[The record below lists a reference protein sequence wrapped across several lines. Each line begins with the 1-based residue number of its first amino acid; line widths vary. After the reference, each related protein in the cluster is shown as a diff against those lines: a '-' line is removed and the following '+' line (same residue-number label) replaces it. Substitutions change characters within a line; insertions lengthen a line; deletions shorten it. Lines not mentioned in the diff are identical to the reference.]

1 MQKYNIV
8 MNPRL
13 IDVLIF
19 NTFANNLPMIRTFA
33 ARFFLPLLLLSAL
46 AVVSCRKKD
55 KIDTDPSLTLSFST
69 DTVFFDTVFTSI
81 GSVTQRLTIYN
92 KHDGKVSISNVMLAG
107 GESSNYRINID
118 GQPVLQAQDVEIPG
132 HDSIFIFI
140 RVTVDPNN
148 ENTPFVVSDSIV
160 FLTNG
165 NPQDVKLMAW
175 GQNARFLKNG
185 IIEGNQVWD
194 SLKPYVIFGHARVD
208 TSSSLTILAGTK
220 VYFHW
225 GSHFDVSDDATL
237 NVIGSREHPVRFQG
251 DRLDPF
257 YRDLPGQWG
266 GIYLER
272 GSKNHSINYAVIKNG
287 TFGLSLDSLGTGT
300 TPGLV
305 LDNTIIQNTTSDGI
319 YAYSSAIVSTNC
331 VVGNTGGSALDIEKG
346 GSYDFRQLTIANYWS
361 GSVRLAPSLYLS
373 NYSYDDAGN
382 KIPWPLEKAFF
393 GNAIIYGID
402 EEEIYL
408 DILDGTPF
416 EYTFDHAILKTGADV
431 TQPPH
436 YLSCTA
442 NEDPLFV
449 DPNLLDFH
457 IDSLSPAIGKGIP
470 MGVTLD
476 LDGNPRGAAPGLGAY
491 EFIPG
496 K

>member
-8 MNPRL
+8 VNLRL
-13 IDVLIF
+13 IDVLIC
-19 NTFANNLPMIRTFA
+19 NTFANNLPMKQNFP
-33 ARFFLPLLLLSAL
+33 ARIIFFLLLLSAIL
-46 AVVSCRKKD
+46 ATSCRKKD
-55 KIDTDPSLTLSFST
+55 KIDSDPSLMLSFSS

-81 GSVTQRLTIYN
+81 GSVTQRLTVYN
-92 KHDGKVSISNVMLAG
+92 ANDGKVSISNVILAG
-107 GESSNYRINID
+107 GEGSNYRINID
-118 GQPVLQAQDVEIPG
+118 GMPVLQAQNVEIPG

-148 ENTPFVVSDSIV
+148 ENTPFVVSDSIM

-165 NPQDVKLMAW
+165 NQQDVKLIAW

-185 IIEGNQVWD
+185 VIEGNQVWD
-194 SLKPYVIFGHARVD
+194 SLKPYVIFGYARVD

-225 GSHFDVSDDATL
+225 GSHFDVSHDATL
-237 NVIGSREHPVRFQG
+237 TVIGSREHPVRFQG

-257 YRDLPGQWG
+257 YRDLPGQWS

-272 GSKNHSINYAVIKNG
+272 GSKDHAINYAIIKNG

-300 TPGLV
+300 VPGLL

-319 YAYSSAIVSTNC
+319 YAYSSSIVSENC
-331 VVGNTGGSALDIEKG
+331 VVGNTGGSALDVEKG

-361 GSVRLAPSLYLS
+361 ASVRLAPSLYLS
-373 NYSYDDAGN
+373 NFTYDDAGN

-408 DILDGTPF
+408 DILAGTPF
-416 EYTFDHAILKTGADV
+416 EYRFDHAILRTTNEITD
-431 TQPPH
+431 PLR
-436 YLSCTA
+436 YISCAA

-449 DPNLLDFH
+449 DPNAWNFH
-457 IDSLSPAIGKGIP
+457 IDTLSPAIGKGIP
-470 MGVTLD
+470 MGVSVD
-476 LDGNPRGAAPGLGAY
+476 LDGVTRTATPDLGAY
-491 EFIPG
+491 QWVPAR
-496 K
+496 

>member
-1 MQKYNIV
+1 MTHNF
-8 MNPRL
+8 P
-13 IDVLIF
+13 
-19 NTFANNLPMIRTFA
+19 
-33 ARFFLPLLLLSAL
+33 ARFILLLLLLSAIV
-46 AVVSCRKKD
+46 ATSCRKKD
-55 KIDTDPSLTLSFST
+55 KIDTDPSAMLGFST

-81 GSVTQRLTIYN
+81 GSVTQRLTVYN
-92 KHDGKVSISNVMLAG
+92 NNDGKVSISQVMLAG
-107 GESSNYRINID
+107 GESSNYRMNID
-118 GQPVLQAQDVEIPG
+118 GMPVLQAQEVEIPG

-148 ENTPFVVSDSIV
+148 ENTPFVVSDSVI

-165 NPQDVKLMAW
+165 NQQDVKLVAW
-175 GQNARFLKNG
+175 GQNARFIKDGL
-185 IIEGNQVWD
+185 IEGNQVWD
-194 SLKPYVIFGHARVD
+194 SLKPYVVYGYARVD
-208 TSSSLTILAGTK
+208 TSASLTILPGTK
-220 VYFHW
+220 IYFHW
-225 GSHFDVSDDATL
+225 GSHFNVSHEATL
-237 NVIGSREHPVRFQG
+237 TVIGSREHPVRFQG

-272 GSKNHSINYAVIKNG
+272 GSKDHAINYAIIRNG
-287 TFGLSLDSLGTGT
+287 TFGLSLDSIGTGT
-300 TPGLV
+300 VPGLL

-319 YAYSSAIVSTNC
+319 YSYSSSIVSTNC
-331 VVGNTGGSALDIEKG
+331 VIGNNGGSALDAEKG
-346 GSYDFRQLTIANYWS
+346 GSFDFRQLTIANYWS
-361 GSVRLAPSLYLS
+361 ASVRLAPSLYLS
-373 NYSYDDAGN
+373 NYTYDDVGN

-402 EEEIYL
+402 EEEVFL

-416 EYTFDHAILKTGADV
+416 EYTFDHVLLKTGLDV
-431 TQPPH
+431 TQAPH

-449 DPNLLDFH
+449 DPSLFDFR
-457 IDSLSPAIGKGIP
+457 IDTLSPAIGKGIP

-476 LDGNPRGAAPGLGAY
+476 LGGNPRGATPALGAY